1 MDKQSTIGIVLIG
14 IILAVW
20 LMMQPKPQPAEP
32 VQKDT
37 VVQTVPQE
45 KPAAQT
51 VKTDTPKTET
61 VKNENTEVSPY
72 AASVEPEKII
82 TVETD
87 LVRLEMTNRGAKLR
101 RYFLKKYN
109 TWYNVDL
116 PEDAPWYKKWVQLVN
131 TSKNGGDFDMVFV
144 TRDGQYVNT
153 SKIDF
158 TRNDSAHYYK
168 LEGTDSLS
176 IAYTLNID
184 DDKSIVKTYTFF
196 GDKYDSQVDIELNGL
211 HNEISSATYD
221 FIWENGLNFVEKN
234 SFDEAQTAQAVVYM
248 GDENVTLDAEVGEQ
262 LKETLNGNVGWIGQR
277 NKYFGIIVS
286 PLQSYDDNSGAYIEG
301 THTKNERTGDERE
314 YYNIT
319 LRTPFKKQNYQKDSF
334 QVYFGPMDYDILYA
348 YGKGYESMYDFG
360 NFMGMS
366 FITRPISEY
375 FLLPLFKFLHQFIP
389 NYGFVIIIFS
399 LIIKLLLFPLTKQ
412 SYKSMNRMKLLQPK
426 IQELKEKYKDDQAR
440 VQKETMNLYSKYGV
454 NPMGGCLPMLLQMPI
469 LFALFSFFRTTI
481 DLRHQPFVL
490 WIDNL
495 SSPDVLF
502 DLPFALPFLGNEI
515 SGLALILGI
524 TMFLQQKMS
533 VSDPAQK
540 AMVYMMPV
548 MFMFM
553 FNSFASGLNLYYAM
567 FNLFSIIQ
575 QKLVN
580 NKVTELQ
587 PVTGKKKKGGG
598 FMQRMMEAAEQK
610 QKEQQQMM
618 KKKKR

>member
-20 LMMQPKPQPAEP
+20 LMMQPKPKPVKQP

-37 VVQTVPQE
+37 VVQTVPQN
-45 KPAAQT
+45 KPLTESKIVQDKQISET
-51 VKTDTPKTET
+51 DIVKAENNPFASS
-61 VKNENTEVSPY
+61 VK
-72 AASVEPEKII
+72 PEKII

-87 LVRLEMTNRGAKLR
+87 LVRLELTNRGGKIR
-101 RYFLKKYN
+101 RYFLKKFN
-109 TWYNVDL
+109 TWYDSKN
-116 PEDAPWYKKWVQLVN
+116 PENAPWYKRWVQLVN
-131 TSKNGGDFDMVFV
+131 TSKAGGDFDLSFM
-144 TRDGQYVNT
+144 TKAGQLVNT
-153 SKIDF
+153 STIDF
-158 TRNDSAHYYK
+158 KRNGTEYFYK
-168 LEGTDSLS
+168 LSGQDSVT
-176 IAYTLNID
+176 IMYTLPIAD
-184 DDKSIVKTYTFF
+184 GKSIVKNFTFY
-196 GDKYDSQVDIELNGL
+196 GNKYSSIIDIELNGL
-211 HNEISSATYD
+211 QETIGAYRYD
-221 FIWENGLNFVEKN
+221 LVWKNGINFVERN
-234 SFDEAQTAQAVVYM
+234 SMEEAQTANASIYM
-248 GDENVTLDAEVGEQ
+248 AEEQ
-262 LKETLNGNVGWIGQR
+262 LVVDAASNETETKEVNGNIDWIGTR
-277 NKYFGIIVS
+277 NKYFGLILA
-286 PLQSYDDNSGAYIEG
+286 PLNTYSDNSGAYIEG
-301 THTKNERTGDERE
+301 KHTSKKGDERE
-314 YYNIT
+314 YYDIQLKVPLNG
-319 LRTPFKKQNYQKDSF
+319 QNYQKDSF
-334 QVYFGPMDYDILYA
+334 QMYFGPMDYDILKS
-348 YGKGYESMYDFG
+348 YGKGYESMYEFG

-426 IQELKEKYKDDQAR
+426 IAEIKEQYKSDPQR

-469 LFALFSFFRTTI
+469 LFALFTFFKTTL

-502 DLPFALPFLGNEI
+502 NLPFAIPVMGNEI
-515 SGLALILGI
+515 SGLALFLGI
-524 TMFLQQKMS
+524 TMFLQQKMT

-540 AMVYMMPV
+540 AMVYTMPIMMTLL
-548 MFMFM
+548 

-580 NKVTELQ
+580 NKTTELV
-587 PVTGKKKKGGG
+587 PVKNPKKKGG
-598 FMQRMMEAAEQK
+598 FMQRMMDAAEQK
-610 QKEQQQMM
+610 QKEQQRMM
-618 KKKKR
+618 AKKKRK